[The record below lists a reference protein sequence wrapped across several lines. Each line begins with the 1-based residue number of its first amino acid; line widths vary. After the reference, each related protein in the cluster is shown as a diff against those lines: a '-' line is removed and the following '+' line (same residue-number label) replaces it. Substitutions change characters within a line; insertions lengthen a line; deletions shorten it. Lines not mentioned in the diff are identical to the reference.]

1 MCPAAVTSDKI
12 DSFSMICGEF
22 CWRSYWIPVEA
33 SMIHLSRLPS
43 QKMHLSQL
51 SNVFVQNTK
60 CISIVFEVVEFLWKQ
75 GQSLGFLH
83 SKFPATNEAV
93 STSDRMTSL
102 WQSGPWYHQQLW
114 RMYQQLLGKQLYQ
127 QMYQQLLGK
136 HTLKIFCSEFSA
148 TNEAFLWTKRHL
160 WQIAWLSSAIEIFQ
174 AILQAWLDLLWIF
187 QQNFGFLSIILGF
200 DKTCGIAGTDEAA
213 GYQEFF
219 WIPASFISHPTESKI
234 AKSTQSTKVT
244 LSWDQGGSIQCT

>member
-1 MCPAAVTSDKI
+1 
-12 DSFSMICGEF
+12 MICGEF

-93 STSDRMTSL
+93 SASDRMTSL
-102 WQSGPWYHQQLW
+102 WQSGPWYRQQLW

-174 AILQAWLDLLWIF
+174 AIQQAWLELFLNFSTKFCISDN
-187 QQNFGFLSIILGF
+187 NFGRWQNLWNCWDWWSCWLSGIFLDSCLF
-200 DKTCGIAGTDEAA
+200 HFSSYWEKDCKK
-213 GYQEFF
+213 Y
-219 WIPASFISHPTESKI
+219 
-234 AKSTQSTKVT
+234 TKYKNYSVMRSRWFNSMYIT
-244 LSWDQGGSIQCT
+244 LLKKLYL

>member
-1 MCPAAVTSDKI
+1 
-12 DSFSMICGEF
+12 MICGEF
-22 CWRSYWIPVEA
+22 CWRSYWIPAEA
-33 SMIHLSRLPS
+33 SMAHLSRLPS

-93 STSDRMTSL
+93 SASDRMTSL
-102 WQSGPWYHQQLW
+102 WQSGPWYRQQLW
-114 RMYQQLLGKQLYQ
+114 RMYQQLLGKIHLEN
-127 QMYQQLLGK
+127 
-136 HTLKIFCSEFSA
+136 KIFCSEFPA

-234 AKSTQSTKVT
+234 AKSTQSTKM
-244 LSWDQGGSIQCT
+244 SWDQGGSIQCT

>member
-93 STSDRMTSL
+93 SASDRMTSL
-102 WQSGPWYHQQLW
+102 WQSGPWYRQQLR
-114 RMYQQLLGKQLYQ
+114 RMYQQYLYL
-127 QMYQQLLGK
+127 YLYFSQQLLTTVGK
-136 HTLKIFCSEFSA
+136 NPPWKYFAVNFQPPTKLFFGPNDIFDRSHACRQK
-148 TNEAFLWTKRHL
+148 WR
-160 WQIAWLSSAIEIFQ
+160 SSKPSCRP
-174 AILQAWLDLLWIF
+174 
-187 QQNFGFLSIILGF
+187 G
-200 DKTCGIAGTDEAA
+200 
-213 GYQEFF
+213 
-219 WIPASFISHPTESKI
+219 
-234 AKSTQSTKVT
+234 
-244 LSWDQGGSIQCT
+244 